1 MLISSMNLPWVKQKI
16 SVKQQADCLMTI
28 SKLLKNGFSLNQAI
42 RCLQYVHDSDPI
54 YQQIYQDLSSGY
66 TLSASLC
73 CLELPSVVQN
83 QLFIAQV
90 SGDLQV
96 TIERC
101 GILLMEKAKQINKLV
116 ELLTYPMFIFSFLI
130 LMMLGMKLYILP
142 ELQTGSNSPLD
153 MLLGSGMLLLVCLIM
168 VSVGFYVWLKRRDE
182 YQRAQILVHLPIVGT
197 TYLCFYQFTILQG
210 WSMQFSSGLD
220 LQKICLNN
228 QNFVDGSIQ
237 NIIAKK
243 ILYCL
248 KNGNQLQRMID
259 KEPLLPNELNIL
271 LFLGGASKE
280 VAQDLK
286 VLSEL
291 KFVDTQKSIKK
302 LLKVI
307 QPILFFI
314 IAIFILIAYLMIL
327 LPVYGMMKGMS

>member
-1 MLISSMNLPWVKQKI
+1 MLISSMNLPWVKPKI
-16 SVKQQADCLMTI
+16 SVKQQADCLLII
-28 SKLLKNGFSLNQAI
+28 SKLLKNGFSLSQAI
-42 RCLQYVHDSDPI
+42 RCLQYVHGSAPI
-54 YQQIYQDLSSGY
+54 YHQIYQDLSSGY
-66 TLSASLC
+66 TLSASLR

-101 GILLMEKAKQINKLV
+101 GILLMEKSKQLNKLV
-116 ELLTYPMFIFSFLI
+116 ELLTYPMFVFSFLI
-130 LMMLGMKLYILP
+130 LMMFGMKLYILP
-142 ELQTGSNSPLD
+142 ELQAGSNGSLD
-153 MLLGSGMLLLVCLIM
+153 MLLGSGLLLLIGTLM
-168 VSVGFYVWLKRRDE
+168 FGIGFYIWLKHHDE
-182 YQRAQILVHLPIVGT
+182 YRRAQILIHLPIVGT
-197 TYLCFYQFTILQG
+197 SYLCFYQFTILQG

-220 LQKICLNN
+220 LQKICLND

-237 NIIAKK
+237 NVIAKR

-248 KNGNQLQRMID
+248 KNGNQFQRMIE
-259 KEPLLPNELNIL
+259 KEALLPNELNVL
-271 LFLGGASKE
+271 LFLGGATKE

-291 KFVDTQKSIKK
+291 KFEETQKSIKN
-302 LLKVI
+302 LLKII

-314 IAIFILIAYLMIL
+314 IAIFILVAYLMIL